1 MVQSAEK
8 KIILDLT
15 TNNTFAAQS
24 VAVLEKDIINFSNAE
39 IPVAPKANCS
49 KILSKVTENLKSKLC
64 FQKQIPRMQVYPKI
78 VGHNPQT
85 FYENEGTLLKN

>member
-49 KILSKVTENLKSKLC
+49 KILSKVTENLKSKTL
-64 FQKQIPRMQVYPKI
+64 FPKADTKDASLSK
-78 VGHNPQT
+78 NCWSQPT
-85 FYENEGTLLKN
+85 DLL

>member
-49 KILSKVTENLKSKLC
+49 KIYQRLQKILNQKLC

-78 VGHNPQT
+78 VGHSPQT